1 MDMDLARRIVPVV
14 LRTSDHHCEQP
25 VLVMQRMGTL
35 CNLAD
40 MEDCLVCS
48 PLLCLPF
55 LIRIA
60 VRVPSLHS
68 APAPPPCGIISL
80 VIVRASCVD
89 GTSTSGYDCQV
100 LVPEQRTSAVALTLT
115 VGGGGG
121 LCFCV
126 PHARLPRYP
135 VDP

>member
-1 MDMDLARRIVPVV
+1 MDLDLARRIVPAV

-55 LIRIA
+55 LIHIA

-68 APAPPPCGIISL
+68 APAPPPVES
-80 VIVRASCVD
+80 S
-89 GTSTSGYDCQV
+89 
-100 LVPEQRTSAVALTLT
+100 
-115 VGGGGG
+115 
-121 LCFCV
+121 
-126 PHARLPRYP
+126 RL
-135 VDP
+135 

>member
-1 MDMDLARRIVPVV
+1 MDVDLARRIVPVV
-14 LRTSDHHCEQP
+14 RRTSDHHCEQP

-68 APAPPPCGIISL
+68 FCCYGL
-80 VIVRASCVD
+80 VYLLDSW
-89 GTSTSGYDCQV
+89 
-100 LVPEQRTSAVALTLT
+100 
-115 VGGGGG
+115 
-121 LCFCV
+121 
-126 PHARLPRYP
+126 
-135 VDP
+135 